1 MKFVHIFMFCM
12 FFAVSSAYAK
22 LSTVEVTTEGTGT
35 TKQLALLD
43 GMKNA
48 ITQVNGAVV
57 GARSAVSISEASSTQ
72 DQSSSYESSQAFQQS
87 IKTATKGVVQG
98 FDILSVEQNP
108 DLGNLFIVQMQV
120 RVAKYKK
127 SKQLKRLR
135 MAVSNFYVSG
145 DLSKSKTAN
154 KFTVN
159 LQDKIIDLL
168 TQTRKFAMLD
178 RQFLND
184 QQKELNFVNSP
195 DVPTEEMARF
205 GNKAGTDY
213 IITGVLKDLRKVT
226 TKKKMESTGKVFKN
240 TKYSAELNYRIID
253 IATTQVKFSDTTNIT
268 ISSSSTKKLRNL
280 VANKTAETILNAIYP
295 IRVIDINKKSL
306 TLGQGGKS
314 IKKNAKYNLV
324 KIGERMIDP
333 YTKESLGRK
342 EEIIGKVK
350 IIDVQSKM
358 STAQI
363 LKSNIKNIKELLE
376 YDYIV
381 RPIKSVNYGSVAASK
396 SYKNLK
402 KSIEK
407 DFNNLKEKRKNDW

>member
-1 MKFVHIFMFCM
+1 MKLFNIFVVC
-12 FFAVSSAYAK
+12 FFLFSYNAVAK
-22 LSTVEVTTEGTGT
+22 LGTVEVNTQGTGS
-35 TKQLALLD
+35 TKQLAILD

-57 GARSAVSISEASSTQ
+57 ASSTAMSISEVSKSQ
-72 DQSSSYESSQAFQQS
+72 NQNSSYESSKKFQKD
-87 IKTATKGVVQG
+87 INTATKGVVLG
-98 FDILSVEQNP
+98 FDILSVSQNP
-108 DLGNLFIVQMQV
+108 KLGNFFVVKMKV

-135 MAVSNFYVSG
+135 MAVSNFYVSN

-178 RQFLND
+178 RQFLKD
-184 QQKELNFVNSP
+184 QQKELNFINSP
-195 DVPTEEMARF
+195 DVPTEEMAKF

-213 IITGVLKDLRKVT
+213 IITGVLKDFKKRIT
-226 TKKKMESTGKVFKN
+226 TRKMESTGKVFKN
-240 TKYSAELNYRIID
+240 TKYTAELNYRIID
-253 IATTQVKFSDTTNIT
+253 IATSQVKFSDTTSIT
-268 ISSSSTKKLRNL
+268 ISSGSTKKLRNL

-314 IKKNAKYNLV
+314 IKKNAEYNLV

-350 IIDVQSKM
+350 ITDVQSKM
-358 STAQI
+358 STAKL
-363 LKSNIKNIKELLE
+363 LKSNIKNIEELLE

-381 RPIKSVNYGSVAASK
+381 RPIKSVNYGNVAASK
-396 SYKNLK
+396 SYKKLK

-407 DFNNLKEKRKNDW
+407 DFKKLKEKRKNDW

>member
-1 MKFVHIFMFCM
+1 MKLFNLLITT
-12 FFAVSSAYAK
+12 FFLLSFHAHAK
-22 LSTVEVTTEGTGT
+22 LSSVEVNTEGTGT
-35 TKQLALLD
+35 TKQLAILD
-43 GMKNA
+43 GLKNA

-57 GARSAVSISEASSTQ
+57 GASTSVSISEVSSSQ
-72 DQSSSYESSQAFQQS
+72 DQNSSYESSQAFQQN
-87 IKTATKGVVQG
+87 IKSATKGVVQG
-98 FDILSVEQNP
+98 FDILSVTQNP
-108 DLGNLFIVQMQV
+108 DLGNMFIIEMKVK
-120 RVAKYKK
+120 VAKYKK

-135 MAVSNFYVSG
+135 IAVSNFYLSN

-154 KFTVN
+154 KFAVN

-178 RQFLND
+178 RQFLKD
-184 QQKELNFVNSP
+184 QQKELNFINSP
-195 DVPTEEMARF
+195 DVPTEEMAKF

-213 IITGVLKDLRKVT
+213 IITGVLKDLKKRT
-226 TKKKMESTGKVFKN
+226 TRKKMESTGKVFKN
-240 TKYSAELNYRIID
+240 TKYTAELNYRIID
-253 IATTQVKFSDTTNIT
+253 IATSQVKFSDTTNIT
-268 ISSSSTKKLRNL
+268 ISSSSTSKLRNL

-295 IRVIDINKKSL
+295 IRVIDISKKSL

-314 IKKNAKYNLV
+314 IKKNAEYNLV

-358 STAQI
+358 STAKLI
-363 LKSNIKNIKELLE
+363 KSTIKNIEDLLE

-381 RPIKSVNYGSVAASK
+381 RPLKSVNYGNVAASK

-407 DFNNLKEKRKNDW
+407 DFKKLKENRKNDW

>member
-1 MKFVHIFMFCM
+1 MKLFNLLITT
-12 FFAVSSAYAK
+12 FFLLSFHAHAK
-22 LSTVEVTTEGTGT
+22 LSSVEVNTEGTGT
-35 TKQLALLD
+35 TKQLAILD
-43 GMKNA
+43 GLKNA

-57 GARSAVSISEASSTQ
+57 GASTSVSLSEVSSSQ
-72 DQSSSYESSQAFQQS
+72 DQNSSYESSQAFQQN
-87 IKTATKGVVQG
+87 IKSATKGVVQG
-98 FDILSVEQNP
+98 LDIVSVTQNP
-108 DLGNLFIVQMQV
+108 DLGNLFIIEMKVK
-120 RVAKYKK
+120 VAKYKK

-135 MAVSNFYVSG
+135 MAVSNFYLSN

-154 KFTVN
+154 KFAVN

-178 RQFLND
+178 RQFLKD
-184 QQKELNFVNSP
+184 QQKELNFINSP
-195 DVPTEEMARF
+195 DVPTEEMAKF

-213 IITGVLKDLRKVT
+213 IITGVLKDLKKRT
-226 TKKKMESTGKVFKN
+226 TRKKMESTGKVFKN
-240 TKYSAELNYRIID
+240 TKYTAELNYRIID
-253 IATTQVKFSDTTNIT
+253 IATSQVKFSDTTNIT
-268 ISSSSTKKLRNL
+268 ISSSSTSKLRNL

-295 IRVIDINKKSL
+295 IRVIDISKKSL

-314 IKKNAKYNLV
+314 IKKNAEYNLV

-358 STAQI
+358 STAKLI
-363 LKSNIKNIKELLE
+363 KSTIKNIEDLLE

-381 RPIKSVNYGSVAASK
+381 RPLKSVNYGNVAASK

-407 DFNNLKEKRKNDW
+407 DFKKLKEKRKNDW

>member
-1 MKFVHIFMFCM
+1 MRILYLIIIAL
-12 FFAVSSAYAK
+12 FAVTFHANAK
-22 LSTVEVTTEGTGT
+22 LSSVEVNTEGTGA
-35 TKQLALLD
+35 TKQLAILD

-57 GARSAVSISEASSTQ
+57 GASSTLSISETSKSQ
-72 DQSSSYESSQAFQQS
+72 DQNSSYESSEKFKQD

-98 FDILSVEQNP
+98 FDIISVSQNP
-108 DLGNLFIVQMQV
+108 DLANLYVVEMVV

-135 MAVSNFYVSG
+135 MAVSNFYLSN
-145 DLSKSKTAN
+145 DLSQSKTAN

-178 RQFLND
+178 RQFPKD
-184 QQKELNFVNSP
+184 QQKELNFINSP
-195 DVPTEEMARF
+195 DVPTEEMAKF

-213 IITGVLKDLRKVT
+213 IITGVLKDLKKRTT
-226 TKKKMESTGKVFKN
+226 TKKMQSTGKVFKN
-240 TKYSAELNYRIID
+240 TKYTAELNYRIID
-253 IATTQVKFSDTTNIT
+253 IATSQVKFSDTTNIT
-268 ISSSSTKKLRNL
+268 ISSSSSKKLRNL

-295 IRVIDINKKSL
+295 IRVIDISKKSL

-314 IKKNAKYNLV
+314 IKKNAEYNLV

-358 STAQI
+358 STAK
-363 LKSNIKNIKELLE
+363 LVKSNIKNLEELLE

-381 RPIKSVNYGSVAASK
+381 RPIKSINYGNLSASK
-396 SYKNLK
+396 SYKKLK

-407 DFNNLKEKRKNDW
+407 DFNKLKEKRKNDW

>member
-1 MKFVHIFMFCM
+1 MKLFNLLITT
-12 FFAVSSAYAK
+12 FFLLSFHAHAK
-22 LSTVEVTTEGTGT
+22 LSFVEVNTEGTGT
-35 TKQLALLD
+35 TKQLAILD
-43 GMKNA
+43 GLKNA

-57 GARSAVSISEASSTQ
+57 GASTSVSISEVSSSQ
-72 DQSSSYESSQAFQQS
+72 DQSSSYESSQAFQQN
-87 IKTATKGVVQG
+87 IKSATKGVVQG
-98 FDILSVEQNP
+98 FDILSVTQNP
-108 DLGNLFIVQMQV
+108 DLGNLFMIEMKVK
-120 RVAKYKK
+120 VAKYKK

-135 MAVSNFYVSG
+135 MAVSNFYLSN
-145 DLSKSKTAN
+145 DLSKNKTAN

-178 RQFLND
+178 RQFLKD
-184 QQKELNFVNSP
+184 QQKELNFINSP
-195 DVPTEEMARF
+195 DVPTEEMAKF

-213 IITGVLKDLRKVT
+213 IITGVLKDLKKRT
-226 TKKKMESTGKVFKN
+226 TRKKMESTGKVFKN
-240 TKYSAELNYRIID
+240 TKYTAELNYRIID
-253 IATTQVKFSDTTNIT
+253 IATSQVKFSDTTNIT
-268 ISSSSTKKLRNL
+268 ISSSSTSKLRNL

-314 IKKNAKYNLV
+314 IKKNAEYNLV

-358 STAQI
+358 STAKLI
-363 LKSNIKNIKELLE
+363 KSTIKNIEDLLE

-381 RPIKSVNYGSVAASK
+381 RPLKSVNYGSVAASK

-407 DFNNLKEKRKNDW
+407 DFKKLKEKRKNDW

>member
-1 MKFVHIFMFCM
+1 MKLFNLLITT
-12 FFAVSSAYAK
+12 FFLLSFHAHAK
-22 LSTVEVTTEGTGT
+22 LSSVEVNTEGTGT
-35 TKQLALLD
+35 TKQLAILD
-43 GMKNA
+43 GLKNA

-57 GARSAVSISEASSTQ
+57 GASSSVSISEASASQ
-72 DQSSSYESSQAFQQS
+72 DQNSSYESSQAFQQN
-87 IKTATKGVVQG
+87 IKSATKGVVQG
-98 FDILSVEQNP
+98 FDILSVTQNP
-108 DLGNLFIVQMQV
+108 DLGNMFIIEMKVK
-120 RVAKYKK
+120 VAKYKK

-135 MAVSNFYVSG
+135 IAVSNFYLSN
-145 DLSKSKTAN
+145 DLIKSKTAN

-178 RQFLND
+178 RQFLKD
-184 QQKELNFVNSP
+184 QQKELNFINSP
-195 DVPTEEMARF
+195 DVPTEEMAKF

-213 IITGVLKDLRKVT
+213 IITGVLKDLKKRT
-226 TKKKMESTGKVFKN
+226 TRKKMESTGKVFKN
-240 TKYSAELNYRIID
+240 TKYTAELNYRVID
-253 IATTQVKFSDTTNIT
+253 IATSQVKFSDTTNIT
-268 ISSSSTKKLRNL
+268 ISSSSTSKLRNL

-295 IRVIDINKKSL
+295 IRVIDISKKSL

-314 IKKNAKYNLV
+314 IKKNAEYNLV

-350 IIDVQSKM
+350 ITDVQSKM
-358 STAQI
+358 STAKL
-363 LKSNIKNIKELLE
+363 LKSNIKNIEELLE

-381 RPIKSVNYGSVAASK
+381 RPIKSVNYGNVAASR
-396 SYKNLK
+396 SYKKLK

-407 DFNNLKEKRKNDW
+407 DFKKLKEKRKNDW